1 MKITMLILVAF
12 FTVACASP
20 SRGIN
25 SQEEGHASNEPQ
37 GLSPRDH
44 ANFYTAGM
52 RY

>member
-12 FTVACASP
+12 LTVACASP

-37 GLSPRDH
+37 GLSPREH